1 MENKMKMLAALT
13 CLTGLTSCGGK
24 QEVKESRPNIIY
36 FLVDDMGFGDLSMCG
51 QKSFKTPNIDRLAA
65 DGMFFTNH
73 YTGTTVSGPSRACL
87 MTGKHTGHT
96 SVRGNQP
103 GPQILRDD
111 EATLALVLKEAGYA
125 TAVIGKWGIGHP
137 VPLDDPQKKGFEL
150 SYGYLNM
157 WHAHNCYPEF
167 LYRNGVKEEL
177 PGNKLRLDGDG
188 NNPWADMPEGTGVAR
203 QDARALYAP
212 DLFER
217 EALRFM
223 EANRQKPFFLYYSL
237 NLPHANNEAAPLGC
251 ETPGFDADIAAKD
264 WPEVEKGFAQMMR
277 IIDRQVGEIVAKLEE
292 LGLAENTVFMFA
304 SDNGP
309 HQEGGHKM
317 EFFDSNSLLR
327 GMKRDM
333 YEGGVRTPFIVKWP
347 AQVQAGSRSNLLSA
361 FWDVLPTFCD
371 LAGVD
376 TPEGVDGISL
386 MPTLTGNGTH
396 QQLHKYLYFE
406 FYEEGGKQ
414 AVVSDNWKY
423 VKLNVRQGK
432 GTKPVRAELYNLADD
447 RGEHV
452 NVADRHPEI
461 VKMMEGYVTEGH
473 SPFPVVSLLEMD
485 GKSTDM
491 SHD

>member
-1 MENKMKMLAALT
+1 MENKMKMLTAIT
-13 CLTGLTSCGGK
+13 CLAGLTACSNK
-24 QEVKESRPNIIY
+24 QEVKDSKPNIIY
-36 FLVDDMGFGDLSMCG
+36 FLVDDMGFGDLSLCG
-51 QKSFKTPNIDRLAA
+51 QKSFKTPNIDKLAA

-103 GPQILRDD
+103 GPQILNDN
-111 EATLALVLKEAGYA
+111 EATLASVLKEAGYA

-137 VPLDDPQKKGFEL
+137 IPLDDPQKKGFDF

-157 WHAHNCYPEF
+157 WHAHNCFPEF
-167 LYRNGVKEEL
+167 LYRNGVKEVL
-177 PGNKLRLDGDG
+177 SGNKLQLDNEGK
-188 NNPWADMPEGTGVAR
+188 NPWANMAEGTGVAR
-203 QDARALYAP
+203 EDTRETYAP
-212 DLFER
+212 ELFKQ
-217 EALRFM
+217 EALKFI
-223 EANRQKPFFLYYSL
+223 ADNTKNPFFLYYSL
-237 NLPHANNEAAPLGC
+237 NLPHANNEAAPSGC
-251 ETPGFDADIAAKD
+251 ETPGFDADIAATD

-277 IIDRQVGEIVAKLEE
+277 IIDNQVGEIVIKLEE

-317 EFFDSNSLLR
+317 EYFDSNSSLR

-347 AQVQAGSRSNLLSA
+347 NKVQPGTRSDLLSA
-361 FWDVLPTFCD
+361 FWDILPTFCD
-371 LAGVD
+371 MAGTNV
-376 TPEGVDGISL
+376 PEGLDGLSL
-386 MPTLTGNGTH
+386 MPTLVGNEQN

-414 AVVSDNWKY
+414 AVVADNWKY

-432 GTKPVRAELYNLADD
+432 GAKPIQTELYNLNDD
-447 RGEHV
+447 RIECV
-452 NVADRHPEI
+452 DVANKHPEI
-461 VKMMEGYVTEGH
+461 VKMMEGYIAEGH
-473 SPFPVVSLLEMD
+473 TPFSVVSLLELD
-485 GKSTDM
+485 GKATDM
-491 SHD
+491 NHN